1 MSFHWQLESK
11 IRRVTITA
19 DGDFTRADV
28 ESYLEV
34 IEASG
39 AVTWS
44 KLFDGR
50 FGRLAMSREDMLA
63 LGVRFRSYHVKGP
76 VGPLAVVVDGTQVDR
91 VDRLLGILATAD
103 RPMRV
108 FRELEPA
115 RRWIERLPG
124 IPETSP
130 V

>member
-1 MSFHWQLESK
+1 MSFHWLIES
-11 IRRVTITA
+11 RTQRVTITA

-28 ESYLEV
+28 ESYLKAV
-34 IEASG
+34 EASG

-50 FGRLAMSREDMLA
+50 FSRSAMSQEDMLA
-63 LGVRFRSYHVKGP
+63 LGALFRSYHVRGP
-76 VGPLAVVVDGTQVDR
+76 VGPLAVVVADAQVDR
-91 VDRLLGILATAD
+91 VNRLLGILATAD

-115 RRWIERLPG
+115 RRWIDQQPG
-124 IPETSP
+124 G
-130 V
+130 